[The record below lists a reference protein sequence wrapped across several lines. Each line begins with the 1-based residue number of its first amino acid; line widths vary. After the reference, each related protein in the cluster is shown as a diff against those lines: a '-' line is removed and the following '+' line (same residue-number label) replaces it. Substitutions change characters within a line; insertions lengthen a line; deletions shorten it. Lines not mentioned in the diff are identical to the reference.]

1 MTDIG
6 MLKAMSPFIEEVR
19 RTHLLVIVF
28 AGFRL
33 HRYLM
38 VGSYSGSDSYLLVE
52 I

>member
-1 MTDIG
+1 MTDIR
-6 MLKAMSPFIEEVR
+6 MLEPMSPFIEEVR
-19 RTHLLVIVF
+19 RTHLPVIVF

-33 HRYLM
+33 NGYLV